1 MEGMKMS
8 AAPNLRLAG
17 STPEAQPVRK
27 RLVPLTVK
35 NAGAAGEK
43 AYDPKKP
50 MVIEAWANKAEADR
64 GNELMPKECWDLANF
79 KLNPILLF
87 NHDYSRPIGRVLTV
101 EATDEGL
108 KITAQIGD
116 PEAGHDLTDDQR
128 MVRSLAAQEILKS
141 LSVGFIPYEY
151 SWDEKTETLTY
162 ENVELLEISVVS
174 IPMQQSSQFT
184 SVKGAQGMSG
194 ANGKTKTD
202 GQGDGGSGDGA
213 VHEDVKACK
222 AGIEALSAKVDEV
235 KAMCEKMQPKEE
247 KPPEGEDVPKS
258 LTECWAMIKTLRTE
272 KAEDE
277 KLIDQLSEQIEKS
290 ASH

>member
-1 MEGMKMS
+1 MS
-8 AAPNLRLAG
+8 QTAHNVKSGEL
-17 STPEAQPVRK
+17 QK

-35 NAGAAGEK
+35 TLEQSKKGF
-43 AYDPKKP
+43 DPSKP
-50 MVIEAWANKAEADR
+50 MVIEAWANRAEVDR
-64 GNELMPKECWDLANF
+64 GNELMPKSCWDLKNF
-79 KLNPILLF
+79 LLNPILLF
-87 NHDYSRPIGRVLTV
+87 NHDYSRPIGRVLSV

-116 PEAGHDLTDDQR
+116 PEAGHELTDDQK
-128 MVRSLAAQEILKS
+128 MVRSLAAQQVLKS
-141 LSVGFIPYEY
+141 LSVGFIPFEY

-184 SVKGAQGMSG
+184 SVKGANAMG
-194 ANGKTKTD
+194 GKTKTD
-202 GQGDGGSGDGA
+202 GQEGTGDNAA

-258 LTECWAMIKTLRTE
+258 LTECWALIKTLRTE

-277 KLIDQLSEQIEKS
+277 KMIES
-290 ASH
+290 LTTALNNH

>member
-1 MEGMKMS
+1 MEGMRMS
-8 AAPNLRLAG
+8 QTAHNVKSGEL
-17 STPEAQPVRK
+17 QK

-35 NAGAAGEK
+35 TLEQSKKGF
-43 AYDPKKP
+43 DPSKP
-50 MVIEAWANKAEADR
+50 MVIEAWANRAEVDR
-64 GNELMPKECWDLANF
+64 GNELMPKSCWDLKNF
-79 KLNPILLF
+79 LLNPILLF
-87 NHDYSRPIGRVLTV
+87 NHDYSRPIGRVLSV

-116 PEAGHDLTDDQR
+116 PEAGHELTDDQK
-128 MVRSLAAQEILKS
+128 MVRSLAAQQVLKS
-141 LSVGFIPYEY
+141 LSVGFIPFEY

-184 SVKGAQGMSG
+184 SVKGANAMG
-194 ANGKTKTD
+194 GKTKTD
-202 GQGDGGSGDGA
+202 GQEGTGDNAA

-258 LTECWAMIKTLRTE
+258 LTECWALIKTLRTE

-277 KLIDQLSEQIEKS
+277 KMIES
-290 ASH
+290 LTTALNNH